1 MDETLIKRIISSIK
15 CGSCGQNYH
24 EDHIEIVEHNDEL
37 WFLKVFCSSCHIR
50 CLVAAIIREN
60 AQPEV
65 ITDLTEAEVAKFK
78 NLEGVKGRLEI
89 VGEARGGLA
98 AVDYAHK
105 PEALAAMLAAL
116 RPFVTGKLICVS

>member
-1 MDETLIKRIISSIK
+1 MDETIIKKIISSIK

-37 WFLKVFCSSCHIR
+37 WFLKVFCSSCHVR

-65 ITDLTEAEVAKFK
+65 ITDLTQAEVEKFK
-78 NLEGVKGRLEI
+78 NLEGVKDEDL
-89 VGEARGGLA
+89 LA
-98 AVDYAHK
+98 MHDFLKDFKGDIPHLFNQ
-105 PEALAAMLAAL
+105 E
-116 RPFVTGKLICVS
+116 